1 MSTLE
6 ISKDVYF
13 DCDRKQLQYI
23 SHTQNTE
30 RQDNEEFYEHVNRYA
45 IVRKDNGDLLG
56 IHTNDYIVR
65 PYAKLAESVN
75 EVVKECIDTDRYHI
89 TTKDHV
95 LENGKKYRRDI
106 NFWDDSIDMQNYGKN
121 GMHITGK
128 EEKIIPQLRI
138 YSSMDGRWGQQI
150 MWSSVYVVCLN
161 GMVRPDWT
169 FTVYNKHNTRK
180 DISFGLDDFKLGLV
194 AHKEL
199 GEDLF
204 KMMQKKVTTD
214 IVTQLFK
221 STLASQYKRNS
232 LIDHTSANVMK
243 DLNNAWE
250 KYEQK
255 YGPTLFAVYQT
266 ATHWSSHP
274 VTKGALHNVSRK
286 REKQV
291 AEMMTSNEWEAIAA

>member
-13 DCDRKQLQYI
+13 DCDRKQLKYTKDDKPEGDIPYQEQEY
-23 SHTQNTE
+23 
-30 RQDNEEFYEHVNRYA
+30 VNRYA
-45 IVRKDNGDLLG
+45 IVRKDNGNLLG
-56 IHTNDYIVR
+56 IHTDDYIVR

-199 GEDLF
+199 GEELF

-232 LIDHTSANVMK
+232 LIDHTSANVMR

-274 VTKGALHNVSRK
+274 DTRGALHNVSRK

>member
-13 DCDRKQLQYI
+13 DCDRKQLKYTKDDKPEGDIPYQEQEY
-23 SHTQNTE
+23 
-30 RQDNEEFYEHVNRYA
+30 VNRYA
-45 IVRKDNGDLLG
+45 IVRKDNGNLLG

-150 MWSSVYVVCLN
+150 MWSSVYVVCL
-161 GMVRPDWT
+161 M
-169 FTVYNKHNTRK
+169 
-180 DISFGLDDFKLGLV
+180 
-194 AHKEL
+194 
-199 GEDLF
+199 
-204 KMMQKKVTTD
+204 
-214 IVTQLFK
+214 
-221 STLASQYKRNS
+221 
-232 LIDHTSANVMK
+232 
-243 DLNNAWE
+243 
-250 KYEQK
+250 
-255 YGPTLFAVYQT
+255 
-266 ATHWSSHP
+266 
-274 VTKGALHNVSRK
+274 
-286 REKQV
+286 
-291 AEMMTSNEWEAIAA
+291 